1 MRTTTRNDSRPMA
14 PSDDELA
21 RLDQQSH
28 EAYLHANNPRRRGT
42 ADRKEKACMVIMLVA
57 TMVALVWLFAA
68 PRDTEHSVAAGRVRL
83 VQQPP
88 CGKADHAAD
97 DRCGEE
103 G

>member
-1 MRTTTRNDSRPMA
+1 MA

-21 RLDQQSH
+21 RLDQQSR
-28 EAYLHANNPRRRGT
+28 EAYLRANSPRRRGT
-42 ADRKEKACMVIMLVA
+42 AARKEKACMVIMLVA

>member
-1 MRTTTRNDSRPMA
+1 
-14 PSDDELA
+14 
-21 RLDQQSH
+21 
-28 EAYLHANNPRRRGT
+28 
-42 ADRKEKACMVIMLVA
+42 MVIMLVA
-57 TMVALVWLFAA
+57 TMVVLVWLFAA